1 MKDAE
6 ENPEGPIR
14 IRGEGRHRFRP
25 FRFLFHHSFA
35 QCFHSWLIMTF
46 TLIQMLFTMLCP
58 PKASTFSVQHLM
70 LLLS

>member
-1 MKDAE
+1 MLKKTLKVQSAS
-6 ENPEGPIR
+6 
-14 IRGEGRHRFRP
+14 GEKAAIASALSGSYSTTH
-25 FRFLFHHSFA
+25 LLNVSI
-35 QCFHSWLIMTF
+35 SWLIMTF